1 MRQSERIILIVLV
14 LGFPV
19 FIEAHQQVEQQPVQG
34 SDLYQYPEAA
44 KRYKE
49 RYDKALASAAA
60 AYTATLTDATDEY
73 NLQLTNATDKYTL
86 ASRKAR
92 KEYLDLL
99 ATSMY
104 NEFRAKRT
112 YRGQW
117 VKYVRDLN
125 TVVPLTPIQEHWSLS
140 YTYEARGDYDGAIRH
155 IAEAQKL
162 SGNFYGVYSIMRI
175 GYLYTLKGDYYK
187 GEEAYLAAVKISPTS
202 ITPLSGLLYC
212 YVVSVRTEKSIE
224 TAEALIKL
232 DPMNYDANKALAIA
246 AFTKSDYEISAGYYY
261 RLSVAFP
268 FDMTSATNLGWCY
281 AYMKKYSESQ
291 AIFGSVLVIEPTSQ
305 EAKEGY
311 AYCTNM
317 LKYMQSITPVEE
329 NPDGDDNPDEKSP
342 DGNDPG
348 TDK

>member
-1 MRQSERIILIVLV
+1 MRQPERIILIVLV

-19 FIEAHQQVEQQPVQG
+19 FIGAHQQVEQQPVQG

-60 AYTATLTDATDEY
+60 AYTVTLTDATDEY
-73 NLQLTNATDKYTL
+73 NRQLTNATDKYTL
-86 ASRKAR
+86 VSRKAR

-104 NEFRAKRT
+104 NEFRAERA

-162 SGNFYGVYSIMRI
+162 AREWIDEHGKKR
-175 GYLYTLKGDYYK
+175 
-187 GEEAYLAAVKISPTS
+187 
-202 ITPLSGLLYC
+202 
-212 YVVSVRTEKSIE
+212 
-224 TAEALIKL
+224 L
-232 DPMNYDANKALAIA
+232 DD
-246 AFTKSDYEISAGYYY
+246 
-261 RLSVAFP
+261 
-268 FDMTSATNLGWCY
+268 
-281 AYMKKYSESQ
+281 
-291 AIFGSVLVIEPTSQ
+291 
-305 EAKEGY
+305 
-311 AYCTNM
+311 
-317 LKYMQSITPVEE
+317 
-329 NPDGDDNPDEKSP
+329 
-342 DGNDPG
+342 
-348 TDK
+348 